1 MRNIS
6 VILIISFLL
15 VSCGTFKEAGKILR
29 NEKTNTTD
37 EFLIKKKEPLILPP
51 DYDKI
56 PKPGTL
62 TSREMNEE
70 DKIKKI
76 LKAPKEKKININKKS
91 TSTEESIIDKIR
103 K

>member
-37 EFLIKKKEPLILPP
+37 EFLIKKEPLILPP

-62 TSREMNEE
+62 RSKEMNEE
-70 DKIKKI
+70 DRIKKI
-76 LKAPKEKKININKKS
+76 LKAPKEKINTNKNLRPQKIQ
-91 TSTEESIIDKIR
+91 
-103 K
+103 